1 MRPVNT
7 EGKKKVAIARLFLEI
22 AKYCQ
27 SWFVLFSKSIKI
39 EFYNLVIFLI
49 RLSEFNENMNMG
61 SNKSLL
67 LSTFTKH
74 FIALELYLSMG
85 TIIWHRVAI
94 LNVCI
99 YAKVTF
105 QRHHSVKL

>member
-1 MRPVNT
+1 M
-7 EGKKKVAIARLFLEI
+7 AIAGLFLEI

-39 EFYNLVIFLI
+39 ELYNLVIFLI

-67 LSTFTKH
+67 LSKFTKQ
-74 FIALELYLSMG
+74 FIALELYIRMG

>member
-1 MRPVNT
+1 M
-7 EGKKKVAIARLFLEI
+7 
-22 AKYCQ
+22 
-27 SWFVLFSKSIKI
+27 FSKSIKI

-67 LSTFTKH
+67 LSKFTKH
-74 FIALELYLSMG
+74 FIALVLYISMG

-94 LNVCI
+94 LKVCI

>member
-1 MRPVNT
+1 M
-7 EGKKKVAIARLFLEI
+7 AIARLFLEI

-67 LSTFTKH
+67 LSKFTKH
-74 FIALELYLSMG
+74 FIAFRIIYQYGYNNLAQGGHFKSVHLCKSYLSKASLSQ
-85 TIIWHRVAI
+85 TLEYIDHLA
-94 LNVCI
+94 
-99 YAKVTF
+99 
-105 QRHHSVKL
+105 